1 VCLAPVREGPG
12 RSPAWGRGHS
22 LGPPP
27 GSDNGF
33 RKVPGRCAGA
43 PGAVAGAVVGHIDG
57 DPVRNRLN
65 PRRVR
70 VKVPRFGRAFTVNC
84 GGPGNTPISATF
96 LGNKRTGAMDAGHF
110 PLHQ

>member
-1 VCLAPVREGPG
+1 MCLAPVREGPG

-43 PGAVAGAVVGHIDG
+43 PGAVVGHTDG
-57 DPVRNRLN
+57 DPAWNRLTA
-65 PRRVR
+65 RRIR
-70 VKVPRFGRAFTVNC
+70 VKVPRFGYAFSVNC
-84 GGPGNTPISATF
+84 GALAI
-96 LGNKRTGAMDAGHF
+96 
-110 PLHQ
+110 PL